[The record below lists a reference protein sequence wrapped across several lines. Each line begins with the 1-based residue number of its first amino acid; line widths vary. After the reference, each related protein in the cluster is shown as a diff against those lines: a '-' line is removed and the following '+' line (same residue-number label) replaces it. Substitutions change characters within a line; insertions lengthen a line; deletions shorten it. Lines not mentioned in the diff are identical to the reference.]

1 MQIGA
6 WKHTMSTLTCVLMFL
21 FIGSSSFA
29 QETSSGRNDTL
40 SVPIIIVG
48 QDTMTYAELQ
58 GVYVW
63 GKMTPEQREKY
74 RKWTRLRNAVY
85 VTYPYARKA
94 SLIFI
99 DINEHLANIPDPKQ
113 RKAYIRSREKELK
126 KEFGDP
132 LTKLSVYQGKILMKL
147 INRQTKNT
155 CYEIIREYKGG
166 ASAQFWQS
174 IAWLFGSSLKQ
185 HYNPNDEDAE
195 MEPIVQEVMRM
206 YHDS

>member
-1 MQIGA
+1 MAAG
-6 WKHTMSTLTCVLMFL
+6 KYTFSTLILSL
-21 FIGSSSFA
+21 ILLLISPSSFA
-29 QETSSGRNDTL
+29 QEPGAGKYDTL
-40 SVPIIIVG
+40 SVPIIVVG
-48 QDTMTYAELQ
+48 QDTMTYAELDM
-58 GVYVW
+58 VIVW

-94 SLIFI
+94 SAIFI
-99 DINEHLANIPDPKQ
+99 DINTHLATIDDPKA